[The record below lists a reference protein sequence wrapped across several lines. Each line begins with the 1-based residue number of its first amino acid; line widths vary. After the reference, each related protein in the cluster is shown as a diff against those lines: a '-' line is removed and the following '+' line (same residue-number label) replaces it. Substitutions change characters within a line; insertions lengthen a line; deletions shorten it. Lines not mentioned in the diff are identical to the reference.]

1 MLNAS
6 LYNIFSAIVK
16 RKSKSSAAWLDRQT
30 KDQYVKQAH
39 REGWRSRAAVK
50 LQQLDK
56 QNKLLLPGMRVL
68 DIGSAPGGWSQYAVS
83 RIGEKG
89 RIVAVDIEDMLP
101 IKGVD
106 FVQGDISSDTVLD
119 KINMLFSD
127 KSVNLVMSDMA
138 PKVTGMAVIDIP
150 RILALANT
158 ALTVAERILDANGTF
173 LVKVFQ
179 GSGLDEYQ
187 SDIKH
192 RFSSVIVRK
201 PPASRSKSNEIYL
214 LARCLRRA

>member
-68 DIGSAPGGWSQYAVS
+68 DIGSAPGGWSQYAVFPN
-83 RIGEKG
+83 R
-89 RIVAVDIEDMLP
+89 
-101 IKGVD
+101 
-106 FVQGDISSDTVLD
+106 
-119 KINMLFSD
+119 
-127 KSVNLVMSDMA
+127 
-138 PKVTGMAVIDIP
+138 
-150 RILALANT
+150 
-158 ALTVAERILDANGTF
+158 
-173 LVKVFQ
+173 
-179 GSGLDEYQ
+179 
-187 SDIKH
+187 
-192 RFSSVIVRK
+192 
-201 PPASRSKSNEIYL
+201 
-214 LARCLRRA
+214 